1 MGEAEQQEA
10 GNASLRHRVYRA
22 LNPEAKLGLTARLLI
37 LLILLATAFA
47 IAETEVEMTRGR
59 EDLFRG
65 AELLFAALFG
75 VEYAVRLWSAPE
87 GHTSRLRYALKPSAL
102 LDLVAVV
109 GALLPFI
116 GADILVVRLLRIVRI
131 VRLAKLGRYSRAFA
145 ILARAVRSRGNQL
158 LVAFTLAAF
167 FLIAGSTLMYWIEGE
182 LQPDDF
188 GSIPRA
194 MWWCVATITTV
205 GYGDVVP
212 STAIGKALGGLIA
225 MGGIVLIAIPTGI
238 MAAAFSDEL
247 HQGKEKG

>member
-1 MGEAEQQEA
+1 M
-10 GNASLRHRVYRA
+10 ASAVERQGTRVRVYRA
-22 LNPEAKLGLTARLLI
+22 LNPEAKLGITARLLI
-37 LLILLATAFA
+37 VLILLATGFA
-47 IAETEVEMTRGR
+47 IAETEPELTRGR
-59 EDLFRG
+59 EPLFRT
-65 AELLFAALFG
+65 AELLFALLFG
-75 VEYAVRLWSAPE
+75 IEYVLRLWSAPE
-87 GHTSRLRYALKPSAL
+87 GGMSRLRYSLKPSAL

-131 VRLAKLGRYSRAFA
+131 VRLAKLGRYSRAFS
-145 ILARAVRSRGNQL
+145 ILARAIRSRGNQL
-158 LVAFTLAAF
+158 LVAFTLATF

-194 MWWCVATITTV
+194 MWWCVVTITTV

-212 STAIGKALGGLIA
+212 ATVFGKLVGGLIA
-225 MGGIVLIAIPTGI
+225 TGGIVLIAIPTGI

-247 HQGKEKG
+247 HHGG